1 MFKLSRLRLRELTLP
16 ILWDLFMLLLAFVN
30 MWLIVFDLTYLYLRP
45 VYFRY
50 LPVVTTV
57 YDPVKGIEAHPV
69 TEAMLEEAS
78 AVEQLLARDP
88 ASPGIDERL
97 QKLRELTRRIVL
109 ENPFERSGQTGN
121 LVVIKSVVADATGLF
136 EASATREEVAR
147 AAQEFWS
154 ADRRQLSRN
163 LRLFNERIEPL
174 LALNYHR
181 GYDLDGTLVDN
192 FWKIDLPFLLVF
204 AWEFFIRWALAIRR
218 KTYPKWWFF
227 PVFNWYDLLGIVP
240 LRQFRFFRL
249 FRVISIYIRLHK
261 SDLTWVG
268 QDPISRTVAYISG
281 IIAEEISDL
290 VAIRIMTEAQEEI
303 RDGTHAKIFRSVV
316 EPRLEEIED
325 VVVHQVREMIS
336 SERTQERLR
345 ALLRLSLDTAVK
357 DTEAIRNLPV
367 PSALLAPLVQYVG
380 QVLMEATLQTATTTL
395 ETEEGQDAVR
405 EVVRSLLEGL
415 FSGPGIDE
423 VESLSEHVAV
433 SILEEMKASVAVK
446 KWTRPERKQLPETAG
461 GAEDI

>member
-1 MFKLSRLRLRELTLP
+1 MFKRRRLRLKELTLP

-30 MWLIVFDLTYLYLRP
+30 MWLIVFDLTYLWLRP
-45 VYFRY
+45 AYFRY
-50 LPVVTTV
+50 VPVVTRV
-57 YDPVKGIEAHPV
+57 YDPVKGIEPHTV
-69 TEAMLEEAS
+69 TEAMLEEAA
-78 AVEQLLARDP
+78 AVEQLLSLDP
-88 ASPGIDERL
+88 DSPGIDARL
-97 QKLRELTRRIVL
+97 QHLRELSRQIVL
-109 ENPFERSGQTGN
+109 ENPFERSGQTRN
-121 LVVIKSVVADATGLF
+121 LDVIESVLADSTGLPQVG
-136 EASATREEVAR
+136 ASRDRVAR

-154 ADRRQLSRN
+154 SDHSRLSRN
-163 LRLFNERIEPL
+163 LEVFEEHIKPL

-181 GYDLDGTLVDN
+181 GYTLDGKLVDN
-192 FWKIDLPFLLVF
+192 FWMIDLPFLLIF
-204 AWEFFIRWALAIRR
+204 AWEFFIRWLVAIRR
-218 KTYPKWWFF
+218 RTYPKWWFF

-240 LRQFRFFRL
+240 LRHFRFFRL

-303 RDGTHAKIFRSVV
+303 REGTHGRIFRSVV
-316 EPRLEEIED
+316 EPRLDEIED

-336 SERTQERLR
+336 SEPTQDRLR
-345 ALLRLSLDTAVK
+345 VLLRLSLDTAVK
-357 DTEAIRNLPV
+357 ETEAVRNLPI

-395 ETEEGQDAVR
+395 QTEEGQEAVR

-423 VESLSEHVAV
+423 VETLSEHIVLA
-433 SILEEMKASVAVK
+433 ILDEMKAAVAVK
-446 KWTRPERKQLPETAG
+446 KWTLPERKRLPGSVG
-461 GAEDI
+461 GAVED